1 MDVRAKLKDLAISD
15 SGFVF
20 DPYTGA
26 TFSANATGRVILEGL
41 RDGDGRQAL
50 LGRLAQSFDAGGQDL
65 PRDLD
70 DFVQTLRREGIV
82 PMDFAVDSDEAP
94 STRWQEVPR

>member
-41 RDGDGRQAL
+41 RDGHGREGL
-50 LGRLAQSFDAGGQDL
+50 LERLAQSFDTAGQDL

-70 DFVQTLRREGIV
+70 DFLQTLRREGVV
-82 PMDFAVDSDEAP
+82 PMDFSIE
-94 STRWQEVPR
+94 TEVAASALAQGGAR